1 MGRRVPDDVSVVG
14 YDGIE
19 MGKYFIPRLTTVAQP
34 IDDIARESVA
44 MLMGMIEQGEEPR
57 HIAVAAELIQRES
70 VAAISK

>member
-1 MGRRVPDDVSVVG
+1 VSIVG

-44 MLMGMIEQGEEPR
+44 MLMGMIEHDAAPR
-57 HIAVAAELIQRES
+57 HITVDAELIMRES
-70 VAAISK
+70 VGPAN